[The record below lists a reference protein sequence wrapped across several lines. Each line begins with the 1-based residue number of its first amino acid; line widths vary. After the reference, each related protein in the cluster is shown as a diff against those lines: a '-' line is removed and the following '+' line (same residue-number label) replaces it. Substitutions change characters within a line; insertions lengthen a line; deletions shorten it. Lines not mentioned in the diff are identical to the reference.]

1 MRCGSAAIFPAVI
14 RDATADDWPAI
25 WPIYAQ
31 IVRAADTFCYDP
43 AIGEDDAREMWMVR
57 PPGRTTVAVDD
68 DSDTIVG
75 TANMFA
81 NRPGPGD
88 HVASG
93 NYMVA
98 AGRRGVGIGRAL
110 VEDSVRWA
118 RETGFRSMQFNAV
131 AASNTPAVALY
142 EQTGFVTVGRVPGAF
157 RHPEQGEVAL
167 LVMHRPL

>member
-1 MRCGSAAIFPAVI
+1 MI
-14 RDATADDWPAI
+14 RDATPADWPAI

-31 IVRAADTFCYDP
+31 IVRAADTFTYDP
-43 AIGEDDAREMWMVR
+43 AIGEDDAREMWMVP
-57 PPGRTTVAVDD
+57 PPGRTTVAIDGH
-68 DSDTIVG
+68 DTIVG

-98 AGRRGVGIGRAL
+98 ARCRGEGIGRAL
-110 VEDSVRWA
+110 IEDSLRWA
-118 RETGFRSMQFNAV
+118 REVGFRSMQFNGV
-131 AASNTPAVALY
+131 AESNTPAVRLY
-142 EQTGFVTVGRVPGAF
+142 ERMGFATVGRVPGAF
-157 RHPEQGEVAL
+157 RHPEHGEVAL